1 MKIAFL
7 HMTMGI
13 TTRGSEV
20 VIDNLATA
28 LSKKHEVMVLQS
40 GKLEPKPYTVKRVYP
55 QSEAPAVAPKN
66 LLDKLLFRLHLDSE
80 SGAVIQFTKDAES
93 VLTQFNPDIIVA
105 VNGPLQ
111 VRILQGLLPAVPEAQ
126 LMQAGALKAKIV
138 VFGHAGIGYHD
149 RDNLR
154 SNPDLFVALTP
165 TAWSWAQG
173 IKRATT
179 KVVYI
184 PNPITSVKSKPIK
197 QTLPSPVI
205 LTVSALSQYKN
216 VDKVMQAIKNLP
228 YSWMLIGDG
237 EERRDIEDG
246 FSTLAN
252 DFRWL
257 KEVEQNEIMSYY
269 RSSDVFCFI
278 PGSQE
283 SFGMVYLEAMSAGL
297 PIVASDDPVRRE
309 LIGEQGIYVD
319 PNDIESV
326 TKGIQLA
333 TTLGKLDY
341 SKQLE
346 KYLLK
351 SVVDKIEK
359 EFHDLIN

>member
-1 MKIAFL
+1 MKIVFL

-20 VIDNLATA
+20 VIDSLATA
-28 LSKKHEVMVLQS
+28 LSKKHEVMVIQS
-40 GKLEPKPYTVKRVYP
+40 GKAEPKPYLVKRVYP

-80 SGAVIQFTKDAES
+80 SGAVTKFTSEAES
-93 VLTQFNPDIIVA
+93 VLTTFDPDIIVA

-111 VRILQGLLPAVPEAQ
+111 VRLLQG
-126 LMQAGALKAKIV
+126 QALNAKIV

-154 SNPDLFVALTP
+154 SKPDLFVALTP
-165 TAWSWAQG
+165 TARSWA
-173 IKRATT
+173 KRVARSST
-179 KVVYI
+179 KIVYV
-184 PNPITSVKSKPIK
+184 PNPIRSVKPKTIK
-197 QTLPSPVI
+197 LNLPSPVV
-205 LTVSALSQYKN
+205 LTVSALSKYKN
-216 VDKVMQAIKNLP
+216 VGMVLQAIKNLP
-228 YSWMLIGDG
+228 YSWLLIGDG
-237 EERRDIEDG
+237 EERGEIENG

-257 KEVEQNEIMSYY
+257 RDVDQTEIMNYY
-269 RSSDVFCFI
+269 YSSDLFCFI
-278 PGSQE
+278 PDPQE
-283 SFGMVYLEAMSAGL
+283 AFGMVYLEAMSAGL

-319 PNDIESV
+319 PNDKESV
-326 TKGIQLA
+326 IKGIQYA

-346 KYLLK
+346 KYSLK

-359 EFHDLIN
+359 EFHDLIK